1 MGRTIVLSPDCFR
14 QCKKLNARDRSRLR
28 EALVAS
34 LSEDDATVE
43 TLHRFHLR
51 RPSEYADFELRV
63 ADMRVFYRVAGKEV
77 RVVLIGR
84 KKGSHL
90 LVDGRRFTL

>member
-1 MGRTIVLSPDCFR
+1 MGRTIVLSPDSFR
-14 QCKKLNARDRSRLR
+14 QFKKLNARDRSRLR
-28 EALVAS
+28 EALLAS

-43 TLHRFHLR
+43 TQHRFHLR

-63 ADMRVFYRVAGKEV
+63 ADMRVFYRVAGNEV

>member
-1 MGRTIVLSPDCFR
+1 MGRTIVLSPDSFR
-14 QCKKLNARDRSRLR
+14 QFKKLNARDRSRLR
-28 EALVAS
+28 EALLAS
-34 LSEDDATVE
+34 LSEDDAPVE

-63 ADMRVFYRVAGKEV
+63 EDMRVFYRVAGDEG

-84 KKGSHL
+84 KKGGHL